1 MSHGM
6 TSFAFSTL
14 TTLFLVVD
22 APAAVPLFLSMTASD
37 SPDHQRGTALRAS
50 VATAAVLAAFAA
62 LGTAIFR
69 VLGISMGAF
78 RIAGGLLL
86 FLLAVD
92 MLRAQPSR
100 QRTSP
105 EEEAEGRDRPDVSI
119 FPLAIPM
126 LAGPGA
132 TSTVMVLVS
141 RADRPWQYVVVFGSI
156 ALTALAA
163 YGLLRG
169 ALKVE
174 RRLGMTGMNVLQR
187 VMGLILAATA
197 VQFVVEG
204 ISDVLPSIVAAA
216 GAGGGARAG
225 RL

>member
-1 MSHGM
+1 MF
-6 TSFAFSTL
+6 SFTLSTL
-14 TTLFLVVD
+14 TTLLLVVD
-22 APAAVPLFLSMTASD
+22 APAAVPLFMSMTRSD
-37 SPDHQRGTALRAS
+37 SLEHKRRTAFRA
-50 VATAAVLAAFAA
+50 ALAAGVVLASFAA
-62 LGTAIFR
+62 LGGAIFR

-78 RIAGGLLL
+78 RIAGGILL

-105 EEEAEGRDRPDVSI
+105 EEEAEGADRPDVSV

-132 TSTVMVLVS
+132 TSTVMVLIS
-141 RADRPWQYVVVFGSI
+141 RAERAWQYAAVFAAIVV
-156 ALTALAA
+156 TALVSYAF
-163 YGLLRG
+163 LRSAVG
-169 ALKVE
+169 VE
-174 RRLGMTGMNVLQR
+174 RRLGRTGMNVLQR

-204 ISDVLPSIVAAA
+204 VGSVLPVAVLS
-216 GAGGGARAG
+216 GGEITR
-225 RL
+225 R